1 MGKNTR
7 GAGQYLSGLNADEQY
22 ALIRELLEP
31 EFGPMFVTPPDI
43 DERVE
48 QLSKVIADAVELA
61 FV

>member
-1 MGKNTR
+1 MTN
-7 GAGQYLSGLNADEQY
+7 SDEQY